1 MNTNVQSIREQIES
15 AIANKKVEISELQS
29 ALNILTDRGV
39 ESVEIKRPRG
49 RRAAR
54 SDTFIVKTV
63 KRGPGRPKGS
73 TTRTPADVVA
83 D

>member
-1 MNTNVQSIREQIES
+1 MSTVQTIREQIET
-15 AIANKKVEISELQS
+15 AISNKRAEISELQS
-29 ALNILTDRGV
+29 ALNILTDRSV
-39 ESVEIKRPRG
+39 ESIEVKRPRG

-54 SDTFIVKTV
+54 SDTFIVKTT

-73 TTRTPADVVA
+73 TNRTPASVVA